1 MADYKSLSLANQVYE
16 IIEKNIL
23 NKVYATGEVL
33 SESRLSEELGVSRT
47 PIREAMTRL
56 ENEKLIGIS
65 PCGTVV
71 LGITDQDVTD
81 MFRVKA
87 FLEPIVTT
95 MAATNISEEDLA
107 KLKDLLDQQEFYS
120 EKGNTEKVRN
130 LDTEF
135 HDIIYVASG
144 SPIFQSIL
152 SPIHHKL
159 LKYRQESLNTSGRTK
174 YSVKEH
180 LNLYEALKRRDE
192 KKVDELIREHIK
204 HAYENIMK
212 GTRQ

>member
-56 ENEKLIGIS
+56 ENERLIGIS

>member
-56 ENEKLIGIS
+56 ENERLIGIS

-144 SPIFQSIL
+144 SHIFQSIL